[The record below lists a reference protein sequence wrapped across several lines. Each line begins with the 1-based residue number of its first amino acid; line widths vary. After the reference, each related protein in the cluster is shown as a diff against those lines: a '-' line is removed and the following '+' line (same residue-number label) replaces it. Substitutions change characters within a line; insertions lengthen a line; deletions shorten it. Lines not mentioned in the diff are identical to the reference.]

1 MNSVY
6 AGKSRREWINIALLR
21 DQGLRS
27 VCFQHTTCIP
37 EALSC
42 HFPSYVSWGHFAPN
56 HVPCLQCWLLFDSPN
71 CYSFFNMNCAFRI
84 WTLWDHSRTNVHRCA
99 KLIENILIVVILIF
113 NGYIFLDGCCPPS
126 HDGGDDGDDGDYDD
140 KDHEHCQH
148 HCLWICIMI
157 TVNHRSCNQF

>member
-6 AGKSRREWINIALLR
+6 AGNPRREWINIALLR
-21 DQGLRS
+21 DQCLWS

-84 WTLWDHSRTNVHRCA
+84 WTLWDHSRTNIHRCA

-113 NGYIFLDGCCPPS
+113 NGYIFSRWLLS
-126 HDGGDDGDDGDYDD
+126 SFSWWWWWWWLWRQRSRTLSTSLSLNLYHD
-140 KDHEHCQH
+140 HCK
-148 HCLWICIMI
+148 
-157 TVNHRSCNQF
+157 SS